1 MTIGTLRDQVIYP
14 DTCDDMKKRKISD
27 KDLKGLLEK
36 VQLQYLI
43 ERENGWDSIQDWLDV
58 LSGGEK
64 QRIAM
69 ARLLYH
75 QPQFAIL
82 DVCRSCKSY
91 FANYLH

>member
-1 MTIGTLRDQVIYP
+1 MTIGTLRDQIIYP
-14 DTCDDMKKRKISD
+14 DTLEETKKKKIGE
-27 KDLKGLLEK
+27 KDLKSLLEK

-43 ERENGWDSIQDWLDV
+43 ERENGFDSIQDWLDV

-75 QPQFAIL
+75 KPQFAIL
-82 DVCRSCKSY
+82 DVC
-91 FANYLH
+91 